1 MRRLLGVA
9 TLVLFFSGF
18 PEPCFALWG
27 SYPEIDQQHV
37 KQDLIGKRIQDWTFQ
52 KGAECRIKIL
62 DAKYEKNTATLYV
75 SIKTLAAKGNSG
87 RKGKLRLAYEYAA
100 NDWNLLDVKPISF
113 SQLENEE
120 LQIMKMTAGYPL
132 FIAVL
137 EGDAPVVK
145 KLIASGADVNQT
157 IEFGMTPLMFAVWKG
172 HLNVAEILLDDGA
185 NVNAQNDRKSS
196 PLLAALESKAQQRM
210 ALLDLLLSKGAN
222 VNAETEGATLLHRAV
237 TLGDKEAVELF
248 LAKGADVNAKD
259 HPYGATPLYAGILR
273 IDRIGENIAKKAAQK
288 EVIKLLISKGADVN
302 AKTNK
307 GWTPLHVAA
316 SGGYRD
322 IAQLLIANGARI
334 NAMNRVGS
342 TPLHDAARNGR
353 TDMAEFLITQ
363 GADLN
368 AKDDFGTPLDWA
380 LKYNHKEVADLLKGS

>member
-1 MRRLLGVA
+1 MNKLASEYVFTQEGK
-9 TLVLFFSGF
+9 G
-18 PEPCFALWG
+18 E
-27 SYPEIDQQHV
+27 EI
-37 KQDLIGKRIQDWTFQ
+37 
-52 KGAECRIKIL
+52 
-62 DAKYEKNTATLYV
+62 AK
-75 SIKTLAAKGNSG
+75 KT
-87 RKGKLRLAYEYAA
+87 
-100 NDWNLLDVKPISF
+100 
-113 SQLENEE
+113 
-120 LQIMKMTAGYPL
+120 
-132 FIAVL
+132 
-137 EGDAPVVK
+137 
-145 KLIASGADVNQT
+145 
-157 IEFGMTPLMFAVWKG
+157 
-172 HLNVAEILLDDGA
+172 
-185 NVNAQNDRKSS
+185 KS
-196 PLLAALESKAQQRM
+196 
-210 ALLDLLLSKGAN
+210 
-222 VNAETEGATLLHRAV
+222 
-237 TLGDKEAVELF
+237 DKEAVELF

-342 TPLHDAARNGR
+342 TPLHDVARNGR